1 MAKAPVARVQ
11 EETSALA
18 GGRAPEE
25 AARAPVAVRAQAV
38 ARAPVA
44 ARAQA
49 VARAHGARVQEETNI
64 QEMARAPQVGTA
76 RAVTREPLAAA
87 GDMAQAVGGDLEMAT
102 AQAGARTLE
111 GPKAQEVGKP
121 PMAMVNAENL

>member
-1 MAKAPVARVQ
+1 MARARVAKAPVARVQ
-11 EETSALA
+11 EETNARA

-25 AARAPVAVRAQAV
+25 V
-38 ARAPVA
+38 ARARVA

-49 VARAHGARVQEETNI
+49 VARAQVARAQGDRVQEETSV

-76 RAVTREPLAAA
+76 RAVARDPPAAA